1 MSNTNKKEYNK
12 TVCGLWMNDF
22 SITSMPI
29 DEVMFDNL
37 QKVDRGGRFVVRMRT
52 DKSFFDTDAYAS
64 LQGHFK
70 AIKKLYDDNAP
81 KTANNFFLEYMTKEQ
96 VEKYKEEAQTRKK
109 QGNSVGSDLDI

>member
-1 MSNTNKKEYNK
+1 MNNTNKKEYNK

-52 DKSFFDTDAYAS
+52 DKSFFDTEAYAA

-70 AIKKLYDDNAP
+70 AIKQLYDDNAP

-96 VEKYKEEAQTRKK
+96 VEKHKAEAIARKK
-109 QGNSVGSDLDI
+109 SSSDLDI